1 MSLSLASYLLYARII
16 FVRNEKKSQWLV
28 LLNID
33 LTLSEEEIII
43 LHQKRWIIEVFLK
56 MVKQAFLL
64 SEEKV
69 KELLSYFVNRHPI
82 WLGIKLLLLKKYE

>member
-1 MSLSLASYLLYARII
+1 VSLSLASYLLYARII

-56 MVKQAFLL
+56 
-64 SEEKV
+64 
-69 KELLSYFVNRHPI
+69 
-82 WLGIKLLLLKKYE
+82 W

>member
-1 MSLSLASYLLYARII
+1 MLGLSLSEMK
-16 FVRNEKKSQWLV
+16 NKKSQWLV
-28 LLNID
+28 ILKTD
-33 LTLSEEEIII
+33 LALSEEEINI

>member
-1 MSLSLASYLLYARII
+1 MTLTEVLSLLFEL
-16 FVRNEKKSQWLV
+16 FKS
-28 LLNID
+28 I
-33 LTLSEEEIII
+33 
-43 LHQKRWIIEVFLK
+43 
-56 MVKQAFLL
+56 MKQAFLL